1 MILGKRRTHVADC
14 VDVFEFFLALEHDE
28 RLSHFLRGSIL
39 NVKIKQLIALTLTVI
54 LVLPLAYVAANWQWS
69 RHLERETRNSQIINN
84 SAKVLTLNELL
95 QKSDI
100 SPLQYT
106 QVLISGEV
114 IDESQK
120 FWRRQIQNG
129 QPGFVALVRVSTD
142 AGEVAVAR
150 GWVAAAGSVPDPNLR
165 LDAPDSFE
173 DVTTRIRLAPD
184 AEVDPSDMP
193 SGQTNSVGTMTDELF
208 YLEVI
213 QSDAPLLSIPSPE
226 IESGPHLGYVGQ
238 WILIGITAV
247 VAYIV
252 ILRRS
257 YASDTKSA

>member
-1 MILGKRRTHVADC
+1 M
-14 VDVFEFFLALEHDE
+14 
-28 RLSHFLRGSIL
+28 
-39 NVKIKQLIALTLTVI
+39 KIKQLVALTLTVI

-69 RHLERETRNSQIINN
+69 RHLERETRNSQIVNN
-84 SAKVLTLNELL
+84 SAKTMTLDELL
-95 QKSDI
+95 TKSDI

-106 QVLISGEV
+106 QIRVSGDV

-120 FWRRQIQNG
+120 FWRRQILNG
-129 QPGFVALVRVSTD
+129 QPGFVALVRVATD
-142 AGEVAVAR
+142 SGEVAVAR
-150 GWVAAAGSVPDPNLR
+150 GWVAAAGSIPDPNIS
-165 LDAPDSFE
+165 LDAPDVLNN
-173 DVTTRIRLAPD
+173 VTTRVRLAPS
-184 AEVDPSDMP
+184 AEADPSDLP
-193 SGQTNSVGTMTDELF
+193 PGQTNSVGTMTDELF

-213 QSDAPLLSIPSPE
+213 QSDAPLLSIPAPE